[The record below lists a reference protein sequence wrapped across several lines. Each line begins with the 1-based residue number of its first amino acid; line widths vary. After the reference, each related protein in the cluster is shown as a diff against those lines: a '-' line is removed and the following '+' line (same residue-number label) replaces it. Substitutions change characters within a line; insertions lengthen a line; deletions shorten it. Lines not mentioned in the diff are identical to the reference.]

1 MIIREIASD
10 PANDAA
16 IKADGNTLVKHIEI
30 LITKTQIAEDGTTIA
45 DKEITKTAEPITFVV
60 PLGDAEKEGRVFY
73 VYADH
78 GGRAPAEKSPDGDG
92 VRVTATVAFTNDK
105 FSVFSIAYTEEEK
118 VVDTSDPTP
127 ILSTIM
133 LMYSSFGAAVL
144 TGRKRR
150 EEEEMY

>member
-1 MIIREIASD
+1 
-10 PANDAA
+10 
-16 IKADGNTLVKHIEI
+16 IEI
-30 LITKTQIAEDGTTIA
+30 IITKTQIAADCSVIA
-45 DKEITKTAEPITFVV
+45 DKDITKTAEPITFVV

-92 VRVTATVAFTNDK
+92 VRVTATVAFTNDQ
-105 FSVFSIAYTEEEK
+105 FSVFSIAYTAEEEK